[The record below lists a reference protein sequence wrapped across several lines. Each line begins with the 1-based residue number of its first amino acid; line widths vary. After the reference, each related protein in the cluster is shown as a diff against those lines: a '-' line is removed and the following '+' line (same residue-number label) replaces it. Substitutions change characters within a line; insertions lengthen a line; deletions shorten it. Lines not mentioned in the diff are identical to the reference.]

1 MSQKPVRKA
10 SLAFLMLCAILM
22 LCAMSMPV
30 ATAAAIDN
38 TQGTPAVALT
48 KENRQAILQ
57 GLKAARQDRWTEAKR
72 LVTQTQ
78 DKAALSTYEWLYF
91 TKGVKENGTVEFDR
105 IAKFIKENPEWPRQN
120 ALKLLAERSMPATI
134 SDAEMIAWFDQ
145 NTPQTATSMSRYVAA
160 LNNQGR
166 QAVAK
171 QRLNEWWP
179 RAALNNTEQA
189 FFLDRY
195 AATIDKDVH
204 VARFNT
210 VLFRQQYTNARALAR
225 MIGKGYPALADAR
238 IALAQNTPDVNRLVQ
253 AVPAHLQ
260 DDPGFMLERLRWR
273 RKNNMD
279 FGAIE
284 ILQNMPPAEQ
294 IPNLGEWWKE
304 RNIIARRLIE
314 KKDYRTAY
322 IVVARHGMKQGADFA
337 AAEFMAGWLAL
348 RFNKQA
354 DKAFGHFEALYNG
367 TATPISRSR
376 GAYWAGKASK
386 ALKQDAI
393 ATQWYQAAARYQT
406 AFYGQMAIGE
416 LEAAQRPPQQV
427 APRRAIGAE
436 TRFYSKD
443 IVKAARLLHDAG
455 YWRETTEFLDAMS
468 NDIKDPEE
476 YILIADLAESLEH
489 YHNAVRIGKKG
500 LEKNIM
506 MVDHAFPTIL
516 PRMRNVQQEWALV
529 HGLIRQE
536 SQFDP
541 QARSPVGAMGLMQI
555 MPATGKEVA
564 KRAGIPHQNDWLI
577 SRPDH
582 NIAIGERY
590 LGQLLRRYDGS
601 YPLALAAY
609 NGGMGNVDKWI
620 ARFGDPRKG
629 EIDMIDWVEMI
640 PFDETRNY
648 VQRVMESTYIYR
660 LKMRALQHSVGT
672 PLHAS
677 LE

>member
-1 MSQKPVRKA
+1 MPQKPVRKA
-10 SLAFLMLCAILM
+10 GLTFLMLCAISGIPL
-22 LCAMSMPV
+22 ASAQAVDDTQDRPSVSM
-30 ATAAAIDN
+30 
-38 TQGTPAVALT
+38 T
-48 KENRQAILQ
+48 KENRQLIVQ
-57 GLKAARQDRWTEAKR
+57 GLQAAKQGRWSDAKR
-72 LVTQTQ
+72 LITQSHDQ
-78 DKAALSTYEWLYF
+78 AAMATYEWLNF
-91 TKGVKENGTVEFDR
+91 TRAETEQVDFDR
-105 IAKFIKENPEWPRQN
+105 ISDFIRDNPNFPRQS
-120 ALKLLAERSMPATI
+120 ALKELAERSMPPTL
-134 SDAEMIAWFDQ
+134 SESETIAWFDKYQ
-145 NTPQTATSMSRYVAA
+145 PQTAKGMSRYLQA
-160 LNNQGR
+160 LINQGHTIR
-166 QAVAK
+166 AEA
-171 QRLNEWWP
+171 RLNEWWP
-179 RAALNNTEQA
+179 KASLNNEEQA
-189 FFLDRY
+189 TFLSRY
-195 AATIDKDVH
+195 GNMLTDNAQ

-210 VLFRQQYTNARALAR
+210 VLFRKQYTNGRALAKR
-225 MIGKGYPALADAR
+225 IGKGYPSLAEAR
-238 IALAQNTPDVNRLVQ
+238 IALAEGGPGIDGLVK

-284 ILQNMPPAEQ
+284 ILQNMPAPEQ

-304 RNIIARRLIE
+304 RNIMARRLID

-322 IVVARHGMKQGADFA
+322 LVVSKHGLKEGADFA

-367 TATPISRSR
+367 TATPISKSR
-376 GAYWAGKASK
+376 GAYWAGKAST
-386 ALKQDAI
+386 ALRRDDI
-393 ATQWYQAAARYQT
+393 AKQWYQAAARYQT

-416 LEAAQRPPQQV
+416 LSSDARPPQQV
-427 APRRAIGAE
+427 PPERTLGAE
-436 TRFYSKD
+436 SRFYNKN
-443 IVKAARLLHDAG
+443 IVKAAKLLHQAG

-516 PRMRNVQQEWALV
+516 PRMRNVEQEWALV

-541 QARSPVGAMGLMQI
+541 QAMSPVGARGYMQL
-555 MPATGKEVA
+555 MPATAKEVA
-564 KRAGIPHQNDWLI
+564 RKKGIAHQTDWLI
-577 SRPDH
+577 TRPDH
-582 NIAIGERY
+582 NIELGETY

-620 ARFGDPRKG
+620 ARFGDPRTG
-629 EIDMIDWVEMI
+629 QIDMIDWVELI

-660 LKMRALQHSVGT
+660 LKMKAIQRSVNT
-672 PLHAS
+672 PLHVS
-677 LE
+677 MD

>member
-1 MSQKPVRKA
+1 MNTLSQKPVRKA
-10 SLAFLMLCAILM
+10 SLAFLMF
-22 LCAMSMPV
+22 CAMSMPI
-30 ATAAAIDN
+30 AAAGAVDN
-38 TQGTPAVALT
+38 AQEVPRVALT
-48 KENRQAILQ
+48 KENRQLIVQ
-57 GLKAARQDRWTEAKR
+57 GLRAARQDRWTEAKR
-72 LVTQTQ
+72 LVEQSQ
-78 DKAALSTYEWLYF
+78 DKAALATYEWLYF
-91 TKGVKENGTVEFDR
+91 TKGVKDKDTVDFKR
-105 IAKFIKENPEWPRQN
+105 ISSFIRENPSWPRQS
-120 ALKLLAERSMPATI
+120 ALKELAERSMPPTI
-134 SDAEMIAWFDQ
+134 SNAEMIAWFDQ
-145 NTPQTATSMSRYVAA
+145 YQPQTATGMSRYIAALKNEGLHQDAARRLNDWWAKAA
-160 LNNQGR
+160 LNNQ
-166 QAVAK
+166 
-171 QRLNEWWP
+171 
-179 RAALNNTEQA
+179 EQA

-195 AATIDKDVH
+195 AEIINKDVH
-204 VARFNT
+204 IARFNT
-210 VLFRQQYTNARALAR
+210 VLFRQQYTNARALALK
-225 MIGKGYPALADAR
+225 IGKGYPALAEAR

-253 AVPAHLQ
+253 AVPAFLQ

-273 RKNNMD
+273 RKNDMD

-294 IPNLGEWWKE
+294 IPNLSDWWKE
-304 RNIIARRLIE
+304 RNIIARRLID

-322 IVVARHGMKQGADFA
+322 IVVSRHGMKQGADFA

-367 TATPISRSR
+367 AATPISKSR

-386 ALKQDAI
+386 ALQQDSI
-393 ATQWYQAAARYQT
+393 ATQWFQAAARYQT
-406 AFYGQMAIGE
+406 AFYGQMAIAE
-416 LEAAQRPPQQV
+416 LSPAARPPQQV

-436 TRFYSKD
+436 SRFNNRG
-443 IVKAARLLHDAG
+443 IVKAAKHLHEAG
-455 YWRETTEFLDAMS
+455 YWKETTEFLDALS
-468 NDIKDPEE
+468 NDIQDPEE
-476 YILIADLAESLEH
+476 YLLIADLSESLEH

-529 HGLIRQE
+529 HGVIRQE
-536 SQFDP
+536 SQFDS
-541 QARSPVGAMGLMQI
+541 QARSPVGAMGLMQV
-555 MPATGKEVA
+555 MPATAKEVA
-564 KRAGIPHQNDWLI
+564 KRASMQHQTDWLI
-577 SRPDH
+577 ARPEH

-620 ARFGDPRKG
+620 ARYGDPRTG
-629 EIDMIDWVEMI
+629 QIDMIDWVEMI

-660 LKMRALQHSVGT
+660 LKMRALQQSVNT
-672 PLHAS
+672 PLHAA
-677 LE
+677 LD

>member
-10 SLAFLMLCAILM
+10 SLAFLMF
-22 LCAMSMPV
+22 CAMSMPL
-30 ATAAAIDN
+30 AAASAVDN
-38 TQGTPAVALT
+38 TQQVPSVALT
-48 KENRQAILQ
+48 KENRQLIVQ
-57 GLKAARQDRWTEAKR
+57 GLRAARQDRWTEAKR
-72 LVTQTQ
+72 MVEQSQ
-78 DKAALSTYEWLYF
+78 DRAAMATYEWLYF
-91 TKGVKENGTVEFDR
+91 TKGVKENSTVDFAR
-105 IAKFIKENPEWPRQN
+105 ISKFIRENPAWPRQN
-120 ALKLLAERSMPATI
+120 SLKELAERSMPATI
-134 SDAEMIAWFDQ
+134 SNAEMIAWFDQ
-145 NTPQTATSMSRYVAA
+145 NQPQTATGMSRYIAA
-160 LNNQGR
+160 LKNEGLHQAAAQRLGEWWPKASLNNQ
-166 QAVAK
+166 
-171 QRLNEWWP
+171 
-179 RAALNNTEQA
+179 EQA

-195 AATIDKDVH
+195 ADIINKEVH
-204 VARFNT
+204 IARFNT
-210 VLFRQQYTNARALAR
+210 VLFREQYTNARALALK
-225 MIGKGYPALADAR
+225 IGKGYPALAEAR
-238 IALAQNTPDVNRLVQ
+238 IALAQGKPDVNRLVQ
-253 AVPAHLQ
+253 AVPAQLQ

-284 ILQNMPPAEQ
+284 ILQNMPAAEQ
-294 IPNLGEWWKE
+294 IPNLKDWWKE
-304 RNIIARRLIE
+304 RNVIARRLIE

-322 IVVARHGMKQGADFA
+322 LVVSRHGMKEGADFA

-367 TATPISRSR
+367 TNTPISKSR

-393 ATQWYQAAARYQT
+393 ATQWFQAAARYQT
-406 AFYGQMAIGE
+406 AFYGQMAIAE
-416 LEAAQRPPQQV
+416 LSAAERPPQQV
-427 APRRAIGAE
+427 APRRAMGAE
-436 TRFYSKD
+436 SRFNNKD
-443 IVKAARLLHDAG
+443 IVKGAKYLHEAG
-455 YWRETTEFLDAMS
+455 YWKETTEFLDALS
-468 NDIKDPEE
+468 NDIQDPEE
-476 YILIADLAESLEH
+476 YLLIADLAESLEH

-516 PRMRNVQQEWALV
+516 PRMRNVTQEWALV

-541 QARSPVGAMGLMQI
+541 QARSPVGAMGLMQV
-555 MPATGKEVA
+555 MPATAREVA
-564 KRAGIPHQNDWLI
+564 RRGDMAHQTDWLV
-577 SRPDH
+577 SRPEH

-620 ARFGDPRKG
+620 ARFGDPRTG
-629 EIDMIDWVEMI
+629 QIDMIDWIEMI

-660 LKMRALQHSVGT
+660 LKMRALQQSVNT

>member
-1 MSQKPVRKA
+1 MSTMSQKPMRKA
-10 SLAFLMLCAILM
+10 SLAFLMF
-22 LCAMSMPV
+22 CAMSLPI
-30 ATAAAIDN
+30 AAAGAVDN
-38 TQGTPAVALT
+38 TQEVSSVALT
-48 KENRQAILQ
+48 KENRQLITQ
-57 GLKAARQDRWTEAKR
+57 GLRAARQDRWTEAKR
-72 LVTQTQ
+72 QVEQSH
-78 DKAALSTYEWLYF
+78 DKAALATYEWLYF
-91 TKGVKENGTVEFDR
+91 TKLAKDKGTTDFNR
-105 IAKFIKENPEWPRQN
+105 IATFLRDNPNWPRQR
-120 ALKLLAERSMPATI
+120 ALMELAERSMPATI
-134 SDAEMIAWFDQ
+134 SNAEMIAWFDQ
-145 NTPQTATSMSRYVAA
+145 NQPQTATGMSRYIAA
-160 LNNQGR
+160 LKNEGLHQN
-166 QAVAK
+166 AAD
-171 QRLNEWWP
+171 RLNEWW
-179 RAALNNTEQA
+179 AKASLDNTEQS
-189 FFLDRY
+189 FFLSRY
-195 AATIDKDVH
+195 ADVIDKDVH
-204 VARFNT
+204 IARFNT
-210 VLFRQQYTNARALAR
+210 VLFREQYTNARALALR
-225 MIGKGYPALADAR
+225 IGKGYPALAEAR
-238 IALAQNTPDVNRLVQ
+238 IALAQNKPDVNRLVQ
-253 AVPAHLQ
+253 SVPAFLQ

-284 ILQNMPPAEQ
+284 ILQNMPPAAQ

-304 RNIIARRLIE
+304 RNILARRLME

-322 IVVARHGMKQGADFA
+322 IVVSRHGMKEGADFA

-354 DKAFGHFEALYNG
+354 DKAFGHFESLYNG
-367 TATPISRSR
+367 TATPISKSR

-386 ALKQDAI
+386 ALNQDAI
-393 ATQWYQAAARYQT
+393 ATQWFQAAARYQT

-416 LEAAQRPPQQV
+416 LSAGERPPQQV

-436 TRFYSKD
+436 SRFNSKH
-443 IVKAARLLHDAG
+443 IVRAAKYLHEAG
-455 YWRETTEFLDAMS
+455 YWKETTEFLDALS
-468 NDIKDPEE
+468 NNIQDPEE
-476 YILIADLAESLEH
+476 YLLIADLAESLEH

-516 PRMRNVQQEWALV
+516 PRMRNVTQEWALV

-541 QARSPVGAMGLMQI
+541 QARSPVGALGLMQI
-555 MPATGKEVA
+555 MPATAREVA
-564 KRAGIPHQNDWLI
+564 QRSGMSHQTDWLV

-620 ARFGDPRKG
+620 ARNGDPRTG
-629 EIDMIDWVEMI
+629 QIDMIDWIEMI

-660 LKMRALQHSVGT
+660 LKMRALQQSANT
-672 PLHAS
+672 PLHAV

>member
-1 MSQKPVRKA
+1 MIDIMSQKPVRKA
-10 SLAFLMLCAILM
+10 SLAFLLV
-22 LCAMSMPV
+22 CAMGVPV
-30 ATAAAIDN
+30 TGATAIDN
-38 TQGTPAVALT
+38 AQGAQAASMSR
-48 KENRQAILQ
+48 EDRQAVIQ
-57 GLKAARQDRWTEAKR
+57 GLKAARQGRWAEAKR
-72 LVTQTQ
+72 LIAQSQ
-78 DKAALSTYEWLYF
+78 DKAAQSTYEWLYF
-91 TKGVKENGTVEFDR
+91 TQGVKDTDTVDFGR
-105 IAKFIKENPEWPRQN
+105 ISKFIKENPEWPRQN
-120 ALKLLAERSMPATI
+120 ALKLLAERSMPD
-134 SDAEMIAWFDQ
+134 SMHDGDMVAWFDQ
-145 NTPQTATSMSRYVAA
+145 NAPQTATGMSRYVAA
-160 LNNQGR
+160 LNNLGKKDI
-166 QAVAK
+166 AA
-171 QRLNEWWP
+171 QRLDAWWP
-179 RAALNNTEQA
+179 RASLNNKEQA
-189 FFLDRY
+189 FFLNRY
-195 AATIDKDVH
+195 ARTIDKNAH
-204 VARFNT
+204 IARFNT

-225 MIGKGYPALADAR
+225 MIGTGYPALAEAR
-238 IALAQNTPDVNRLVQ
+238 IALAQNSPGVNRLVQ
-253 AVPAHLQ
+253 AVPAQLQ

-273 RKNNMD
+273 RKNNQD

-284 ILQNMPPAEQ
+284 ILQNMPPADQ
-294 IPNLGEWWKE
+294 IPNLDDWWEE

-322 IVVARHGMKQGADFA
+322 LVVARHGMKQGSDFA

-354 DKAFGHFEALYNG
+354 GKAFGHFEALYNG
-367 TATPISRSR
+367 TSTPLSKSR

-386 ALKQDAI
+386 ALHQDAI

-416 LEAAQRPPQQV
+416 LEPAQRPPQQV

-436 TRFYSKD
+436 TRFFNKD
-443 IVKAARLLHDAG
+443 SVKAARLLHDAG
-455 YWRETTEFLDAMS
+455 YWKETTEFLDALS

-516 PRMRNVQQEWALV
+516 PRMRSVEQEWALV

-564 KRAGIPHQNDWLI
+564 RRAGLPHQTDWLI

-620 ARFGDPRKG
+620 ARYGDPRKG
-629 EIDMIDWVEMI
+629 EIDMIDWIEMI
-640 PFDETRNY
+640 PFNETRNY

-660 LKMRALQHSVGT
+660 LKLRALQRSAST
-672 PLHAS
+672 PLHATP
-677 LE
+677 E